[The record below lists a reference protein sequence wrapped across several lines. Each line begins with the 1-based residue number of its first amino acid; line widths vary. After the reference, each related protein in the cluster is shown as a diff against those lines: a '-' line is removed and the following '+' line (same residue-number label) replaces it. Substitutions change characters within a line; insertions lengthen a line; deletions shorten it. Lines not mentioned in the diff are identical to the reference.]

1 MKLEDMLKQQ
11 KNRGMKQDKIK
22 AKMQSYDEYVQD
34 ELSPRPYNTSNVS
47 DYVPPIESQEPKTK
61 KTNQERTSKGIIKFH
76 SLKNEKPILKI
87 TYNSLSGN
95 EKKIIDV
102 IAYQCVLNNSNET
115 IYLDKAVFS
124 ERTSVKVGAIKTT
137 VRRLKE
143 KGVLVSYT
151 ASKGRHSSWMF
162 VISEVILNE
171 YIQSS
176 AK

>member
-1 MKLEDMLKQQ
+1 MKLEDMLSQQ

-34 ELSPRPYNTSNVS
+34 DMSPRPYNTSNVS
-47 DYVPPIESQEPKTK
+47 DYVPLTELQELKSKKKSQDRSPKRIIQIPES
-61 KTNQERTSKGIIKFH
+61 N
-76 SLKNEKPILKI
+76 NEKPILKI
-87 TYNSLSGN
+87 AYKNLCGN

-102 IAYQCVLNNSNET
+102 IAYQCILNKSKETVLM
-115 IYLDKAVFS
+115 DKVTFS
-124 ERTSVKVGAIKTT
+124 QRTGVKMGAIKTT

-151 ASKGRHSSWMF
+151 ASKGRHSTWMF
-162 VISEVILNE
+162 VISDMIFDQ

-176 AK
+176 SN